1 MKRFLIMSSSLMG
14 LVLIV
19 AVALFVYVQIALAPP
34 PQAELVDETPPT
46 SPALNATP
54 VSPGQLLVPS
64 AGESNAPTSP
74 DTQSE
79 PTTEKPSEPVS
90 PTTPVLSKPIP
101 LSSLPLTNTQKELLR
116 SAGIDPET
124 FIITPEMIT
133 CAQDRLGAARFA
145 EIVAGDAPG
154 PTEVFSLLRCL

>member
-1 MKRFLIMSSSLMG
+1 MKRFLIISSSVMVF
-14 LVLIV
+14 VLLL
-19 AVALFVYVQIALAPP
+19 AVALFVYVQIVFAPP
-34 PQAELVDETPPT
+34 QPAEVVEDTPSMST
-46 SPALNATP
+46 
-54 VSPGQLLVPS
+54 VPNS
-64 AGESNAPTSP
+64 ESVP
-74 DTQSE
+74 DNQ
-79 PTTEKPSEPVS
+79 PRPPSEPSVES
-90 PTTPVLSKPIP
+90 GPSVEKAPEPSNATIPVPTNPIP

-133 CAQDRLGAARFA
+133 CAKERLGEARFA